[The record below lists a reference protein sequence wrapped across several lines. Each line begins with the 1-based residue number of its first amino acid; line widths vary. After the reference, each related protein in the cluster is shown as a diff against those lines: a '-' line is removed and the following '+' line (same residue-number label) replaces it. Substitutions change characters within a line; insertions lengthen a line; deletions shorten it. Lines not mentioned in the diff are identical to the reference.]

1 VKENKQAKRKTNKKR
16 FQKKKRKKNIEIPLN
31 KSEEARPAVLK

>member
-16 FQKKKRKKNIEIPLN
+16 FQKK
-31 KSEEARPAVLK
+31 EEKEKY